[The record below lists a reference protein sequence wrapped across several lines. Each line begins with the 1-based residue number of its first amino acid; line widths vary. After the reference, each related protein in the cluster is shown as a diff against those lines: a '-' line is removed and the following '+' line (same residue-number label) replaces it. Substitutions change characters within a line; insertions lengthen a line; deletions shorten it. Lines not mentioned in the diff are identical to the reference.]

1 MEKIKNANCVTKNKL
16 HTEKSRKVIAC
27 FWNESKRRKKT
38 HRLFVKKWTVCL
50 LLDTSVAVFSL
61 CMHCTQTHK
70 YIYVRIFWNE
80 ENMFRVIIT
89 IFSFFSEDSN

>member
-1 MEKIKNANCVTKNKL
+1 MQKIKNANCVTKNL
-16 HTEKSRKVIAC
+16 EVIAC

-38 HRLFVKKWTVCL
+38 HRLLVKKWTVCL

-61 CMHCTQTHK
+61 RMHCIQTHK

-89 IFSFFSEDSN
+89 IFSLFSEDSN